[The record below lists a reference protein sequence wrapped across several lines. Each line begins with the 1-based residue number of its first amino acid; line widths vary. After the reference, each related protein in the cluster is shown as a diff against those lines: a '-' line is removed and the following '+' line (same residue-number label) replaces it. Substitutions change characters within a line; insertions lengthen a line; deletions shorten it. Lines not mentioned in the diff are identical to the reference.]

1 MSNLEQAVTAGP
13 ALPIE
18 PKEEEES
25 EESSEEEEEEIKLI
39 PKQKGKGKV
48 KLEKDREGD
57 TIIRNIILENTVLLT
72 QTAKVA
78 LLPKFKGVLL
88 KLKEFITK
96 L

>member
-13 ALPIE
+13 ALLIKP
-18 PKEEEES
+18 EEEEL
-25 EESSEEEEEEIKLI
+25 EESSEEEEEEVKLI
-39 PKQKGKGKV
+39 SKQKGKGKA

-57 TIIRNIILENTVLLT
+57 TIIRNVILENTVLLT